1 MKKQHYLK
9 QSLKLLVIMSCV
21 VLTLQQGFAD
31 TSVSKEM
38 LNVLSEEANNTKMTN
53 KQTEHEEVKPK
64 EEEDPTAKATLTNT
78 AAGDDLSAKIEN
90 QLRRVLGKEKEAGKD
105 DATAKKDTETE
116 LEKIVSSSLL
126 EGAKMGD
133 IRSAVSDAMAEIKSD
148 KDKKD
153 KTAIAPER
161 ITEVDKVFSKLTVT
175 KKASKPVDTGN
186 KESSTAP
193 TSVTTAEHPKTV
205 TVQEGESL
213 FKIALRIYG
222 DGNQYY
228 KLYKANEDQIKDPN
242 LLLAGQVLVTPEF

>member
-9 QSLKLLVIMSCV
+9 QSLKPLVIMSCV

-53 KQTEHEEVKPK
+53 KPRENEEVKQK
-64 EEEDPTAKATLTNT
+64 EEDPTAKATLANT

-90 QLRRVLGKEKEAGKD
+90 QLRRVLSKEKEAGKD
-105 DATAKKDTETE
+105 DATAQKDTEAE

-126 EGAKMGD
+126 EGAKMDD
-133 IRSAVSDAMAEIKSD
+133 IRSAVSDAMAEIKKD
-148 KDKKD
+148 KDKKG
-153 KTAIAPER
+153 KAVIAPEL
-161 ITEVDKVFSKLTVT
+161 ITTADKAFSKLTVT
-175 KKASKPVDTGN
+175 KKMPEPVGAD
-186 KESSTAP
+186 SAIA
-193 TSVTTAEHPKTV
+193 TSEVVTEHPKTV

-222 DGNQYY
+222 DGNKYY

-242 LLLAGQVLVTPEF
+242 MLLAGQVLITPEF

>member
-1 MKKQHYLK
+1 
-9 QSLKLLVIMSCV
+9 MSCV

-31 TSVSKEM
+31 TSASKEM

-53 KQTEHEEVKPK
+53 KQAENEEVKQK
-64 EEEDPTAKATLTNT
+64 EEEDPTAKAKLANT

-105 DATAKKDTETE
+105 DAAAKKDTETE

-126 EGAKMGD
+126 EGAKMDD

-148 KDKKD
+148 KDEEGKA
-153 KTAIAPER
+153 AIAPEL
-161 ITEVDKVFSKLTVT
+161 ITTADKAFSKLTVT
-175 KKASKPVDTGN
+175 KKTPEPVETDAV
-186 KESSTAP
+186 TA
-193 TSVTTAEHPKTV
+193 TSEAVTEHPKTA

-222 DGNQYY
+222 DGNKYY

-242 LLLAGQVLVTPEF
+242 ILLAGQVLITPEF